1 MTRLMAIDFEN
12 NSHRRHAKIRPQPE
26 ESPDMPAK
34 KPYESK
40 LPDAGGLYHYSAEDD
55 AVWGEL
61 FDRQMAYLPGRMVP
75 EYLDGLKRLG
85 LTNQKV
91 PQVRDIDA
99 RLGKLTGAGVE
110 GVPAIIPPTQFF
122 TLLSQRKFPIAT
134 FLRRREDMDY
144 IEEPDLFHEV
154 FGHCPLLTNSAY
166 CDFIEGCGKLALSLG
181 KPYYWP
187 MFRLF
192 WFTIEFGMI
201 RTDDGLRAYGAGIA
215 SSPSEAHHA
224 MSGEAEMLDFDL
236 LTIFR
241 TPYRI
246 DIVQPAYFVIDSFEQ
261 LAGALDADI
270 GAIIDKARELGDLP
284 PRFDRAA

>member
-1 MTRLMAIDFEN
+1 
-12 NSHRRHAKIRPQPE
+12 
-26 ESPDMPAK
+26 MPAK
-34 KPYESK
+34 VPYESK
-40 LPDAGGLYHYSAEDD
+40 TADADGFYSYSADDD

-75 EYLDGLKRLG
+75 EYIEGVKKLG
-85 LTNQKV
+85 LDNRHV

-99 RLGKLTGAGVE
+99 RLGGLTGAGVD

-122 TLLSQRKFPIAT
+122 TLLSRRRFPIAT

-154 FGHCPLLTNSAY
+154 FGHCPLLTDTAY
-166 CDFIEGCGKLALSLG
+166 CDFIEGCGKRALELG

-215 SSPSEAHHA
+215 SSPSEARNA
-224 MSGEAEMLDFDL
+224 MSGKAEMLDFDL
-236 LTIFR
+236 STIFR

-246 DIVQPAYFVIDSFEQ
+246 DIVQPVYFVIDSFAQ
-261 LAGALDADI
+261 LAASITDDI
-270 GAIIDKARELGDLP
+270 AATIDRAKEMGDLP
-284 PRFDRAA
+284 ARFEAAA